1 MPRPTAYLSA
11 SLLLLPIPTLA
22 APAWSCHTGADG
34 NWTCAPKSDA
44 TASGAAPV
52 PAQVPTQAPTQVA
65 PTQVPSTPAP
75 STTAPTTP
83 VVARPAPVAPPPPAP
98 VVAAPLRKEPEPQPA
113 PQTIN
118 TSAPVAAATEPA
130 AVALPATTANAATQY
145 SPITANT
152 WDWQP
157 SSDAICCRPDSVCDG
172 VYIEPPFNWQDA
184 DKSPKQVPV
193 RADAAHS
200 EWVGDVVKMD
210 GGVTVTQGHL
220 KLTADRAELERSTN
234 KVHLYG
240 NVVLHQPGTRITGT
254 SADMTTTNSFGNV
267 IDATMLD
274 YTTGARVTANKL
286 SRRKE
291 NVIELDQ
298 AVFTR
303 CPPDS
308 EDWKLDSRHVR
319 LDRESGRGEAGDTVI
334 RVADVPVFYTPYIN
348 FPIDDRRQSGFL
360 WPGIATSSGGFD
372 ISAPYYLNIAP
383 NIDATIA
390 PRPIT
395 DRGTMV
401 ETELRYLNSFSN
413 WQLNGSKLS
422 DDQKTGEDRWFMSA
436 KESGRL
442 NSYFST
448 AIDYTRVSDANYLHD
463 FSITSLN
470 IKRQVSLNQSAALN
484 LNYENWFSG
493 IQVQQYQTVDPLI
506 NEPYRQKPRFTI
518 GRNLEGTNFALDYS
532 LLGEFTAFDHDEP
545 NELTRGGP
553 WITGNRIYLEP
564 SISFPM
570 RWTSSYFTPEVRLRS
585 VTYDISRPAGAV
597 QGTDH
602 PSTTVPEAILDAGL
616 FFDRDVTFGATNFQ
630 QTLEPRFYYLYSP
643 YQKQVDQPL
652 FDTSALTFDYHQ
664 LFQPQRFIGHD
675 RLEDFNQTSL
685 GVTSRLIDEN
695 SGRELGSASLGQI
708 FYFSSRK
715 VNTIPPTQTL
725 LPDGTIISTTAAE
738 AAPDTQASSAI
749 AAQLAMQPTQTL
761 WTTTNVLW
769 DTDKNEIQQGNF
781 YVHFEPS
788 DRGLYNLGYRYN
800 QSDPEVST
808 LSNGIRQAD
817 ASAAW
822 PISRN
827 WRLFA
832 RVNYDLDLHSSLEDL
847 AGLEY
852 EDCCWLTRI
861 VYQRAVFG
869 QNVEN
874 NTISQPA
881 TSQRQ
886 SAILVEFQ
894 LKGLGGLGRKV
905 DTLLKESIWG
915 YK

>member
-11 SLLLLPIPTLA
+11 SLLLLPIPALA
-22 APAWSCHTGADG
+22 APGWSCHTGADG

-44 TASGAAPV
+44 AASGATPV
-52 PAQVPTQAPTQVA
+52 PVQAPTQVPTTQA
-65 PTQVPSTPAP
+65 PPARALPTQSLPTA
-75 STTAPTTP
+75 APTTP
-83 VVARPAPVAPPPPAP
+83 APARPAPIAPPPAAP

-113 PQTIN
+113 PQTVN
-118 TSAPVAAATEPA
+118 SSSAPAQTESVAPKPAATAKPVATEESTAPAAAA
-130 AVALPATTANAATQY
+130 ANTATY

-157 SSDAICCRPDSVCDG
+157 YSDAVCCRPDSVCDG

-234 KVHLYG
+234 RAHLYG
-240 NVVLHQPGTRITGT
+240 NVIVHQPGTRITGT

-319 LDRESGRGEAGDTVI
+319 LDRESGRGEAGHTVI

-348 FPIDDRRQSGFL
+348 FPLDDRRQSGFL

-372 ISAPYYLNIAP
+372 ISAPYYLNLAP
-383 NIDATIA
+383 NLDATIA
-390 PRPIT
+390 PRAIT

-422 DDQKTGEDRWFMSA
+422 NDQKTDEDRWFMSA
-436 KESGRL
+436 KESGHL

-506 NEPYRQKPRFTI
+506 NEPYRQKPRFII
-518 GRNLEGTNFALDYS
+518 GRNAEGTNFALDYS
-532 LLGEFTAFDHDEP
+532 LLGEFTDFDHDEA

-553 WITGNRIYLEP
+553 WVTGNRLYLEP
-564 SISFPM
+564 GVSFPM
-570 RWTSSYFTPEVRLRS
+570 RWTSSYFTPELRLRNVS
-585 VTYDISRPAGAV
+585 YDLSWPDSQSDRSN
-597 QGTDH
+597 H
-602 PSTTVPEAILDAGL
+602 MSTTVPETILDAGV
-616 FFDRDVTFGATNFQ
+616 FFDREVAFGESSFQ
-630 QTLEPRFYYLYSP
+630 QTLEPRLYYLYSP
-643 YQKQVDQPL
+643 FQKQLDHPL

-664 LFQPQRFIGHD
+664 LFQPRRFIGND
-675 RLEDFNQTSL
+675 RLEDFNQASA
-685 GVTSRLIDEN
+685 GMTSRLIEDS
-695 SGRELGSASLGQI
+695 SGRELGHASIGQI
-708 FYFSSRK
+708 FYFADRK
-715 VNTIPPTQTL
+715 VNTLPTESE
-725 LPDGTIISTTAAE
+725 DS
-738 AAPDTQASSAI
+738 QANSAI
-749 AAQLAMQPTQTL
+749 AAQLAAQPLESL
-761 WTTTNVLW
+761 WTTTNALW
-769 DTDKNEIQQGNF
+769 DADQNRIQQGNF
-781 YVHFEPS
+781 YLHYEPK
-788 DRGLYNLGYRYN
+788 DRAIYNLGYRYN
-800 QSDPEVST
+800 ESNPEVST
-808 LSNGIRQAD
+808 LTNGIRQAD
-817 ASAAW
+817 ASMAL
-822 PISRN
+822 PISQS
-827 WRLFA
+827 WRLFM

-847 AGLEY
+847 VGLEY

-869 QNVEN
+869 QNFEN
-874 NTISQPA
+874 NTLAQPE
-881 TSQRQ
+881 TSQRE
-886 SAILVEFQ
+886 SAILIEFQ